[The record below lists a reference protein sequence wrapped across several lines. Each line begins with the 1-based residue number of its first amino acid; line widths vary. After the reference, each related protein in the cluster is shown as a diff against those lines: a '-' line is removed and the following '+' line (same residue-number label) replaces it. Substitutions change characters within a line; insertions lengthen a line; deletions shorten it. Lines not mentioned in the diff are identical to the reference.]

1 MTTAEITEPSRRT
14 VNAVVAGLILGVF
27 LAALDGMIM
36 MSALRTVAD
45 ELGGLTLQAWVTT
58 AYLITMT
65 VSTLLYGKLSDIFG
79 RRRLYLIAISL
90 FTVGSLLCAV
100 AQSMYQLAVFRGVQG
115 LGAGGL
121 LPLAMAVIA
130 DLLPPDRRVRYQ
142 ARLGA
147 VFGLAGVLGPVLGGL
162 FAETETLGGI
172 AGWRWV
178 FLVNVPLGVLAIVVV
193 GSLFRVDTPRVDHRV
208 DWWGAVTLVVGV
220 VPLLILAEQG
230 REWGW
235 TSPAALTAAGVG
247 VVGLIVFVQVERRM
261 GDAALLAP
269 RLFRRPAFALVNIVN
284 FLGGMGMFA
293 GMALVPLHLQI
304 VLGMSP
310 AAAGLLL
317 LPQALAMTLG
327 AMLCG
332 PVIARTGRFT
342 VLLASGLAIMA
353 GSYLLLG
360 LAATPALWQAGLVLA
375 VLGLG
380 TGMYFQVV
388 LTALQNSVDRTEM
401 GVASSLSGFSRQLG
415 GVAGTAV
422 ALSLLFTVSGER
434 ITAAFRSAMASPE
447 FAARISDDAA
457 LSAPEAAL
465 VAELRTGSV
474 DLNDTSFLAEL
485 DPLVVAPVVDGLTRA
500 FTTVFT
506 TVGVL
511 MLGAVLLAGLIR
523 ERSKRVGA

>member
-1 MTTAEITEPSRRT
+1 MTTVESTEPSRRT

-79 RRRLYLIAISL
+79 RRRLYLIAIVV
-90 FTVGSLLCAV
+90 FTVGSLLCAL
-100 AQSMYQLAVFRGVQG
+100 AQSMYQLAVFRGIQG

-121 LPLAMAVIA
+121 LPLALAVIA
-130 DLLPPDRRVRYQ
+130 DLLPPHRRVRYQ

-147 VFGLAGVLGPVLGGL
+147 VFGLAGVLGPVLGGV
-162 FAETETLGGI
+162 FAEAETLAGI

-178 FLVNVPLGVLAIVVV
+178 FLVNVPLGVLAIIVV
-193 GSLFRVDTPRVDHRV
+193 GALFRIETPRVDHRV
-208 DWWGAVTLVVGV
+208 DWWGALTLIVGV
-220 VPLLILAEQG
+220 VPLLLLAEQG

-247 VVGLIVFVQVERRM
+247 VVGLIAFAQVERWM

-269 RLFRRPAFALVNIVN
+269 RLFRRPAFALVNVVN

-293 GMALVPLHLQI
+293 GMALVPLYLQI
-304 VLGMSP
+304 VLGMAP

-353 GSYLLLG
+353 GAYLLLG
-360 LAATPALWQAGLVLA
+360 FAATPDLWQAALVLTL
-375 VLGLG
+375 LGLG

-422 ALSLLFTVSGER
+422 VLSLLFTLSGER
-434 ITAAFRSAMASPE
+434 IATAFRSSLDSPE
-447 FAARISDDAA
+447 FTARIADEATLGTS
-457 LSAPEAAL
+457 EAAL
-465 VAELRTGSV
+465 VAEMRAGSV
-474 DLNDTSFLAEL
+474 DLNDTSFLSTL
-485 DPLVVAPVVDGLTRA
+485 DPLLAAPIVDGLARTFA
-500 FTTVFT
+500 VVFT
-506 TVGVL
+506 AVGAM
-511 MLGAVLLAGLIR
+511 MLGSVLLATLIR
-523 ERSKRVGA
+523 ERPRRDGG